1 MIWLVRTLL
10 SLLFLGAGWEVYYQW
25 RALEISITASELQD
39 LHEAI
44 RSDPEAPDYY
54 FQLGLIHRDE
64 PEHLDLSASRNYLEK
79 ALALNPHNWRYW
91 LEAARCYEFSSL
103 PAEAENAYLKAV
115 SLNPRSAAYRWRLAN
130 FYLRS
135 RKLPEALEQ
144 LNLTIDLDSS
154 YRLPTLAL
162 LWKAEFES
170 GQIETIWPGDLE
182 SQLIL
187 LSYLVTESAQEGGRP
202 ATDFLTLRWNKLR
215 DGLEFPSVSQ
225 GVFYINHLLRLGH
238 YQEARAEWIHL
249 AQRNGMEDKA
259 FASQENFI
267 WNGGFEIPIT
277 DTALDWS
284 LPSSQAFYIARAEK
298 EGVNGTVALRI
309 DFQGNE
315 NLDFHGLKQ
324 ELLAEP
330 GKTYS
335 FSSQIKSEGIGT
347 EQGVY
352 FRISDPATGTL
363 LLETT
368 PVLGTTPWT
377 QYSGSFRTS
386 RDAHGVSIELR
397 RRPSR
402 RIDNLLRGNVWL
414 DSVVLRAQASKFSGM
429 VN

>member
-25 RALEISITASELQD
+25 RALEISISASELQD

-187 LSYLVTESAQEGGRP
+187 LSYLVTESAQEGGRRQP
-202 ATDFLTLRWNKLR
+202 IFSRSGGTSCGTGSSFHLSARGFFTLTISSGWDTTRRLALNGFTWHSETGWKIRPLR
-215 DGLEFPSVSQ
+215 
-225 GVFYINHLLRLGH
+225 
-238 YQEARAEWIHL
+238 AR
-249 AQRNGMEDKA
+249 
-259 FASQENFI
+259 
-267 WNGGFEIPIT
+267 
-277 DTALDWS
+277 
-284 LPSSQAFYIARAEK
+284 
-298 EGVNGTVALRI
+298 
-309 DFQGNE
+309 
-315 NLDFHGLKQ
+315 
-324 ELLAEP
+324 
-330 GKTYS
+330 
-335 FSSQIKSEGIGT
+335 
-347 EQGVY
+347 
-352 FRISDPATGTL
+352 
-363 LLETT
+363 
-368 PVLGTTPWT
+368 
-377 QYSGSFRTS
+377 RTS
-386 RDAHGVSIELR
+386 SGTGVLKSPSPTPLWIGASHR
-397 RRPSR
+397 RRLFTSPGRKRKVST
-402 RIDNLLRGNVWL
+402 VPWP
-414 DSVVLRAQASKFSGM
+414 
-429 VN
+429 